1 MYIYIY
7 ICIAVTTISWMV
19 ATFVMFAVN
28 EQGELMSSSLSET
41 RLLLYV
47 DEQLAM
53 SLHLYCSNI
62 YIYKY
67 IIYIYIYIIVI
78 IKNLNFHG
86 MVTLITFLEIF
97 TTLKRSD
104 FIYLRG
110 QGIWI
115 ASVLCDFLLF
125 WQLYTWNKDFN
136 LPFLEIWLIL

>member
-1 MYIYIY
+1 
-7 ICIAVTTISWMV
+7 MV

-47 DEQLAM
+47 DEQFAM
-53 SLHLYCSNI
+53 SLHLNCSNI
-62 YIYKY
+62 YIY
-67 IIYIYIYIIVI
+67 IYIYIYIIVI

-110 QGIWI
+110 QGI
-115 ASVLCDFLLF
+115 
-125 WQLYTWNKDFN
+125 
-136 LPFLEIWLIL
+136 